1 MGKANSKL
9 KPEVLND
16 LLKNTEFTE
25 SELQEWLVVLK
36 SIIKVTLFW
45 PKRDEAN

>member
-1 MGKANSKL
+1 MGKNNSKL

-25 SELQEWLVVLK
+25 RELQEWYVIN
-36 SIIKVTLFW
+36 S
-45 PKRDEAN
+45 

>member
-25 SELQEWLVVLK
+25 SELQEWLVVVLK

-45 PKRDEAN
+45 RKEISQ